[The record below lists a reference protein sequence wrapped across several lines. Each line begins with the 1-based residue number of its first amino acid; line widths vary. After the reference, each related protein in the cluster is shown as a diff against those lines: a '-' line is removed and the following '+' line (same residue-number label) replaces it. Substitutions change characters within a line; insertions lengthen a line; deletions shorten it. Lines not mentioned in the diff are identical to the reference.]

1 MSGGMMMHPSIFMSV
16 ITPLG
21 YHDGTGLLIAVL
33 IAVLAALALGPL
45 ACAQAE
51 PTQPVTMPGIADQ
64 PAAATGRD
72 RLPA

>member
-1 MSGGMMMHPSIFMSV
+1 MMMHPSIFMSI

-21 YHDGTGLLIAVL
+21 YHDGTGLL